1 MELKRIIGPGSDEE
15 NYSGDE
21 ITPPAPR
28 LEVPDAGADENYDIE
43 SLQKKYP
50 DDDDIPDE
58 LDDAAPHPDNV
69 ESDANIV
76 VSKPANDK
84 IVFNYVRVEEISR
97 SDDAVNRFIS
107 ETLIPAL
114 LDFSDSGSSNKYDY
128 SLIKFIHKLGCSVS
142 FVFALADVFCDV
154 SNALQM
160 AVETSE
166 ERIVTINEDHRQAA
180 RIIEYYRKLFYK
192 YDKRT
197 IFAFNKIDKYNTH
210 KEPLDLISYLTPL
223 YKFDDIKHE
232 KGIK

>member
-1 MELKRIIGPGSDEE
+1 MELRRIKGLGSLDE
-15 NYSGDE
+15 NYDGDE
-21 ITPPAPR
+21 TLPPAPCSDN
-28 LEVPDAGADENYDIE
+28 PAAGVDEDYDIE

-50 DDDDIPDE
+50 DDDDIPDD
-58 LDDAAPHPDNV
+58 LDDDAPQTEMI
-69 ESDANIV
+69 ESDTNIV
-76 VSKPANDK
+76 VSKPVKDK

-97 SDDAVNRFIS
+97 NDDAVNKFIS
-107 ETLIPAL
+107 DTLIPAL
-114 LDFSDSGSSNKYDY
+114 LDFSDSESTNKYDY

-154 SNALQM
+154 SNALQI

-180 RIIEYYRKLFYK
+180 RLIEYYRKLFYK

-223 YKFDDIKHE
+223 YKFDDIKRA
-232 KGIK
+232 KGLK

>member
-1 MELKRIIGPGSDEE
+1 MELRRIKGLGSIDE
-15 NYSGDE
+15 NYDGDE
-21 ITPPAPR
+21 IPAPPSCSDNP
-28 LEVPDAGADENYDIE
+28 VAGADENYDIE

-50 DDDDIPDE
+50 DDDDIPDD
-58 LDDAAPHPDNV
+58 LDDNPARADDSEPDEN
-69 ESDANIV
+69 EDE
-76 VSKPANDK
+76 SKPVEDK
-84 IVFNYVRVEEISR
+84 IAFNYVRVEEITR
-97 SDDAVNRFIS
+97 NDDAVNDFIS
-107 ETLIPAL
+107 NTLIPAL
-114 LDFSDSGSSNKYDY
+114 LDYTKSSGSNKYDY

-166 ERIVTINEDHRQAA
+166 ERIVTMSIDLREAS

-223 YKFDDIKHE
+223 YKFDDIKRA
-232 KGIK
+232 KGLK

>member
-1 MELKRIIGPGSDEE
+1 MELKRITGPGSAGE
-15 NYSGDE
+15 NNDANE
-21 ITPPAPR
+21 IPDTAPVNDNPR
-28 LEVPDAGADENYDIE
+28 SGADEYYDIE
-43 SLQKKYP
+43 SLQKQYP

-58 LDDAAPHPDNV
+58 LDDSVPLVRNV

-76 VSKPANDK
+76 VSKPVKDK
-84 IVFNYVRVEEISR
+84 IAFNYIRVEEISR
-97 SDDAVNRFIS
+97 NDDAVNKFIS
-107 ETLIPAL
+107 EILIPAL
-114 LDFSDSGSSNKYDY
+114 LDFSDSDSTNKYDY

-197 IFAFNKIDKYNTH
+197 IFAFNKIDQYNTH